1 MTPIESLPAKWPDRI
16 VLWSRGVSPHWYFV
30 AAKSERP
37 DIKGSPVYET
47 LDPIVLKGS
56 PEALAAQLQDGELLA
71 LADDLRNGGLSEEPT
86 NEFLR
91 GLRAGKRH
99 AADMIE
105 SLASR
110 RVVDDKAVWA
120 TSERWDEWLQHAIAK
135 YPEAEAALLAT
146 RVAMGPAGTITAE
159 DIARATAALQPAPLS
174 KSQINRI
181 ALERGESPGR
191 PDSRG
196 DE

>member
-56 PEALAAQLQDGELLA
+56 PEALAAQPQDGELLA

-110 RVVDDKAVWA
+110 RV
-120 TSERWDEWLQHAIAK
+120 DEARRCP
-135 YPEAEAALLAT
+135 YC
-146 RVAMGPAGTITAE
+146 AGRIYTDAGCQNCK
-159 DIARATAALQPAPLS
+159 RGFSVTAALQPDS
-174 KSQINRI
+174 
-181 ALERGESPGR
+181 GEDGSA
-191 PDSRG
+191 
-196 DE
+196 